1 MKRGCLIS
9 PLEYDDVMLR
19 SNRQRL
25 LTFHIFAVYVSVC
38 CIHNVGGENRPDL
51 CRSGWRLWMLKARSN
66 RMRINFISHV
76 FKMSKVEDE
85 SPDDQ

>member
-38 CIHNVGGENRPDL
+38 YVHNLLTELTEEKIDL
-51 CRSGWRLWMLKARSN
+51 IFVALDGDYGC
-66 RMRINFISHV
+66 
-76 FKMSKVEDE
+76 
-85 SPDDQ
+85 